1 MHTVERS
8 ACSQDEA
15 VAVMESAAAAMGVL
29 HVIRTH
35 VMRTEYWRE
44 QYHAS
49 EAPAFMLL
57 LNAIMTR
64 QPLLHGQACSHHRP

>member
-1 MHTVERS
+1 MGN
-8 ACSQDEA
+8 
-15 VAVMESAAAAMGVL
+15 AAAAMGVL

-35 VMRTEYWRE
+35 VGRTEYWRE

-57 LNAIMTR
+57 LEAIMAR
-64 QPLLHGQACSHHRP
+64 LPLLHGQARPEALTLPGMRLSK